1 MCDSG
6 DFVNLNSHIF
16 VTMPK
21 YRIFFLYYI
30 VRYLILNDAVRLFL
44 FEASV
49 YIPYPSNDMLALTS
63 GQIHLYDSLEPINL
77 YVQTCVFLPLVSE
90 ASLEGKTGSGPRL
103 CKGS

>member
-1 MCDSG
+1 MQ
-6 DFVNLNSHIF
+6 N
-16 VTMPK
+16 
-21 YRIFFLYYI
+21 FFLYYI

-77 YVQTCVFLPLVSE
+77 YVQTCVFLHLVSE
-90 ASLEGKTGSGPRL
+90 TPPKGKTGPGLRFCL
-103 CKGS
+103 GI